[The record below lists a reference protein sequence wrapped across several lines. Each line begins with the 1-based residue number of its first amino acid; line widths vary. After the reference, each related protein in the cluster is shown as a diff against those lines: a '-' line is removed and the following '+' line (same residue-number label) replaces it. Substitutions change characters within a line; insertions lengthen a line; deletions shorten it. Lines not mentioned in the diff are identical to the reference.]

1 MGLDVRCIFLDIRN
15 SQSCVSHWPGSEK
28 LKPLTVHLRNI
39 TLRASIW
46 VTTTLKEPL
55 DWLPSFCASFVLSP
69 CDKALADDIAAPL
82 TKFYY
87 LVQMAFWVQ
96 TMIALN
102 IEKKRKD
109 YWQMFAHHVITV
121 LLCTLSYAANWTRV
135 GNLILCIMDMVDILL
150 PVSPS
155 TLSLCSVLLMSF

>member
-1 MGLDVRCIFLDIRN
+1 
-15 SQSCVSHWPGSEK
+15 
-28 LKPLTVHLRNI
+28 
-39 TLRASIW
+39 
-46 VTTTLKEPL
+46 
-55 DWLPSFCASFVLSP
+55 
-69 CDKALADDIAAPL
+69 
-82 TKFYY
+82 
-87 LVQMAFWVQ
+87 MAFWVQ

-150 PVSPS
+150 PVSTS
-155 TLSLCSVLLMSF
+155 TFSNIVLKVCDGLTGSKNGQIPRSSECSGCPIRALPCMLGHHPTHLLSYRHIQRYGDCGSSLAV